1 MSSIMEEI
9 VDKNKNAYD
18 GIHGNGIKS
27 DDLVSEQENELA
39 DNGMLSIPTDL
50 VEYEVNTSDKELSCS
65 IDEFCNDDGNG
76 EIVNEISN
84 DISLELFTV
93 IFDKIHINRGTLEN
107 IWYIEIEKD
116 DKIFWSSVIMC
127 DFDNNNGLNKGFSN
141 LVRNCSNGRIIK
153 TNGEELDS
161 ITITDKELL
170 DLLMQDG
177 IVGKDKVYLF
187 TSIGF
192 WKSVFLTLNYSAY
205 LMRKREIL
213 YSKEVN
219 EYILK
224 FNGRKEVIGR
234 RMKNTVNEE
243 ERIKLIKSIYG
254 RMQILF
260 TSVTNNES
268 NHVVDN
274 DYNHKSNSVRI
285 SYKTPLFWAS
295 SVGLIYILEKIGM
308 LDYMLL
314 VIEYVSELIPEVIF
328 EFNDISDN
336 PIVKSLNDL
345 NNDLLKSI
353 SMNYQEYLSDLLS
366 ISKRSIKIMNSYLKN
381 NSQEKGNIQNSCEGE
396 YLNVSGK
403 ELDLKKNNKL
413 SNEVETNTKDNNNT
427 ALSERKKP
435 NYMKPTKQSE
445 IRRQSIMNITEKE
458 EKRENKGLTI
468 NLIKE
473 KERIV
478 PYDRNKLSDMNN
490 DKEQE
495 NTSDQMD
502 NNLSEGDEENS
513 NVINDRTNDIRIQNI
528 NYGIERHSKDDIS
541 KKKRSYGRSVT
552 KKSDNKRVSIE
563 EKVRKS
569 TINKEKVETSNYL
582 GVGEVK
588 DKNILTEKM
597 DSTGRL
603 FENDTVLSKK
613 QIEQNISNFDDELN
627 NIISEIDKIK
637 IDGVQIIK
645 EIVSTN
651 ASEESNSYQISG
663 FYENSNVGVNEVKNK
678 LYIDMRGGEIEMN
691 HNYNL
696 AKVEEVTSPMDP
708 YDWYYTSNSNR
719 KENKDGEMNVI
730 EEFVKTDEKR
740 KIEPEAD
747 TENKGIHECE
757 GNKNYFD
764 LKYIESILDKEIEEL
779 QKRESELANDLI

>member
-1 MSSIMEEI
+1 MNSIMEEI

-18 GIHGNGIKS
+18 DIHGNGIKL
-27 DDLVSEQENELA
+27 DDLVSEQENELT
-39 DNGMLSIPTDL
+39 DNEMFSIPTNL
-50 VEYEVNTSDKELSCS
+50 VEYEVNTSDKRLSCP
-65 IDEFCNDDGNG
+65 IDEFCNDDVNG

-84 DISLELFTV
+84 DVSLELFTV

-127 DFDNNNGLNKGFSN
+127 DFENNKGFSN
-141 LVRNCSNGRIIK
+141 LVRKCSNGRIIK
-153 TNGEELDS
+153 TNAEELDS

-170 DLLMQDG
+170 DLLMEDG
-177 IVGKDKVYLF
+177 IVGEDKVYLF
-187 TSIGF
+187 ISIGF
-192 WKSVFLTLNYSAY
+192 WKSVFLALNYSAY

-219 EYILK
+219 DYILK

-243 ERIKLIKSIYG
+243 ERIKLIRSIYG
-254 RMQILF
+254 RIQILF
-260 TSVTNNES
+260 TGVTNNES

-308 LDYMLL
+308 LNCMLL

-336 PIVKSLNDL
+336 PIMKSLNDL

-381 NSQEKGNIQNSCEGE
+381 NSQEKETIKNYCESE
-396 YLNVSGK
+396 YLNLSGK

-413 SNEVETNTKDNNNT
+413 SSEVETNTKDNNNT

-445 IRRQSIMNITEKE
+445 IRRQSIRNITEKE

-478 PYDRNKLSDMNN
+478 PYDSNKLRDMNN
-490 DKEQE
+490 DKEEE
-495 NTSDQMD
+495 NTSDKMD
-502 NNLSEGDEENS
+502 NHLSEGDEENS
-513 NVINDRTNDIRIQNI
+513 NVINDRKNDIRIQNV
-528 NYGIERHSKDDIS
+528 NYSIERHSKDDVS

-552 KKSDNKRVSIE
+552 KNSDNKGVSIE

-569 TINKEKVETSNYL
+569 AINKEKVETSNYL

-588 DKNILTEKM
+588 DKNNSTEKM
-597 DSTGRL
+597 DNTARL
-603 FENDTVLSKK
+603 FKNDTLLSKK

-637 IDGVQIIK
+637 IDGVQVIK

-663 FYENSNVGVNEVKNK
+663 FYENSNVGIDEVKNK
-678 LYIDMRGGEIEMN
+678 LDIDIKAGEIEMN

-696 AKVEEVTSPMDP
+696 EKVEEVTSPMDP

-740 KIEPEAD
+740 MIELEAD
-747 TENKGIHECE
+747 TENKDIHEYE
-757 GNKNYFD
+757 ENKNYFD